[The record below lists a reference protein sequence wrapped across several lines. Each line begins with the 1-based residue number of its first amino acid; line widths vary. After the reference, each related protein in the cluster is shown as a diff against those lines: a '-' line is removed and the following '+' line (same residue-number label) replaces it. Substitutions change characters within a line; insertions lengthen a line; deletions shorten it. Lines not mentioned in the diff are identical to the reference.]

1 MKNLKTLLLIA
12 VFTLGIGGAVN
23 AQKVA
28 HIDFQKLITE
38 MPAFKAMNT
47 EMEKL
52 QKTYKNDIEEMAKT
66 LEAKIKKYEA
76 EAGTQTEITNK
87 TRAQEVQQDRLRIQQ
102 YEQTAYQEL
111 QEKQNKQ
118 LNPIIEKAK
127 KAIDDV
133 ASAKGIEYVL
143 DATEGKTL
151 LVAKGVDIYAAV
163 KAKLGF

>member
-38 MPAFKAMNT
+38 MPSYKAMT
-47 EMEKL
+47 AEMEKL
-52 QKTYKNDIEEMAKT
+52 SKTYKNDIEEMAKT
-66 LEAKIKKYEA
+66 LEGKIKKYEA
-76 EAGTQTEITNK
+76 EQGTQTDITNK

-102 YEQTAYQEL
+102 YEQSAYQEL

-118 LNPIIEKAK
+118 LNPIIEKAQ
-127 KAIDDV
+127 KAIQDV
-133 ASAKGIEYVL
+133 ATAKGLEYVL
-143 DATEGKTL
+143 DATQGKSL
-151 LVAKGVDIYAAV
+151 LVAKGTDIYSAV